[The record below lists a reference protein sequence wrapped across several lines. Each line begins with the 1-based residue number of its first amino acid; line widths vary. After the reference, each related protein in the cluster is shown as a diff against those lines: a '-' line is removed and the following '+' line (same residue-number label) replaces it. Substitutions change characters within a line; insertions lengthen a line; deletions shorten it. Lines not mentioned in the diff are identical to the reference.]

1 MFQTL
6 NDKLKSL
13 LNPSNKNPVARHFRE
28 PDYVQDSEERKSQV
42 LFLKLLMAIARKDGH
57 VDPQEFELLQDY
69 AFSNAL
75 NEAEWREIQFYAHAK
90 ISDAELEEM
99 IQTLVSEVR
108 SRAQKED
115 FLVAIQDMIEADG
128 MLADAEKEIF
138 ASLRSRL
145 EGVETTIF
153 DNTVKS
159 LGKALRKKAPSVSDQ
174 NASLYALNP
183 VAAVLKQEIRYDGFN
198 HEMMGA
204 RLGLMLVLI
213 HSDERVA
220 EREME
225 SFIKLTAEQL
235 GRTPQD
241 CQELSRRLLS
251 IPDSHFEI
259 AHLARLLVENLSE
272 QTRQDWLTALFRM
285 AGSDGEYHE
294 EEDRKMRLISRFLLL
309 STNQFVEAKRAAG
322 IKAPG

>member
-6 NDKLKSL
+6 NEKLKSL
-13 LNPSNKNPVARHFRE
+13 LKPSNRNPVAKHFRE

-99 IQTLVSEVR
+99 IQSLVSEVR
-108 SRAQKED
+108 SGAQKED

-128 MLADAEKEIF
+128 MLADEEREIF
-138 ASLRSRL
+138 STLRSRL

-159 LGKALRKKAPSVSDQ
+159 LGKALRKKAPSVADE
-174 NASLYALNP
+174 NASLYSLNP

-220 EREME
+220 EPEMQ

-235 GRTPQD
+235 GRNPEECAD
-241 CQELSRRLLS
+241 LSRRLLT
-251 IPDSHFEI
+251 IPAGHFEL
-259 AHLARLLVENLSE
+259 AHLARLMVENLSE
-272 QTRQDWLTALFRM
+272 QTRLEWLSALFRM
-285 AGSDGEYHE
+285 AAADGEYHE
-294 EEDRKMRLISRFLLL
+294 EEDRKMRLICRFLLL
-309 STNQFVEAKRAAG
+309 STDQFVEARRAAG